1 MITPGDTSE
10 HDAWETFKRK
20 QDDALALAIR
30 CYPLDLAARIN
41 YIHVRQDRCNIED
54 LGAWQYAERI
64 TRNGREAR

>member
-1 MITPGDTSE
+1 MITPGNTVE
-10 HDAWETFKRK
+10 QEAWEAFKQK

-41 YIHVRQDRCNIED
+41 YIRVRQDRCNIED

-64 TRNGREAR
+64 TRNGRGTA